1 LARVIPSDYDIK
13 KTGVTTHF
21 PELRTLDRLRQ
32 GLSDQYVIYHGVHWA
47 KAKESASVYGEIDF
61 IVLSPY
67 GQLLA
72 IEQKDG
78 HVVIDGDDL
87 LARYKPRGNNQ
98 GQEER
103 LKSVTTQV
111 GRNLHALRNTFSKR
125 FPNCKFDI
133 DYLLYLPAATIQ
145 GKLPSSIDPKRLIDA
160 KRDHQL
166 IETVESLLAG
176 PPKSWSDNRLNDLPI
191 IDQFLSQR
199 FGVAPHI
206 GVLGRT
212 ARDFTTIISG
222 GLTAWTLRL
231 SMLPWRLRVQGTA
244 GSGKTQLALHLLR
257 DAAAAGRSALYVC
270 FNRPL
275 ADAMKSISP
284 SEVHVVTFHELA
296 RTLAVETNQL
306 PEDFSADGVFESLAK
321 LFVEVSPKL
330 AGQFDTLI
338 VDEGQ
343 DFEKEWSEG
352 LLRLAKE
359 NGQVLWLED
368 SEQALYQRTQVDLSR
383 WVTIKSPTNY
393 RTSKLIVEFINWLKL
408 TDEPIEAASPVIGFD
423 PTLYIYYDDESPAK
437 QTESAVLQ
445 LIQAGYSPSNIAVLS
460 FRGIANSKLAGKGGP
475 VSLAGF
481 NVRKQ
486 LGYDANGNTVWSQGN
501 LLVDSIYRFKG
512 QAADAVVITEV
523 DFESLDARSKRLLF
537 VGLSRARLQ
546 VIIVTSLKTS
556 EILLK
561 NLSTVP

>member
-67 GQLLA
+67 GQMLA

-166 IETVESLLAG
+166 VETVESLLAG

-222 GLTAWTLRL
+222 GLTA
-231 SMLPWRLRVQGTA
+231 
-244 GSGKTQLALHLLR
+244 
-257 DAAAAGRSALYVC
+257 
-270 FNRPL
+270 
-275 ADAMKSISP
+275 
-284 SEVHVVTFHELA
+284 
-296 RTLAVETNQL
+296 
-306 PEDFSADGVFESLAK
+306 
-321 LFVEVSPKL
+321 
-330 AGQFDTLI
+330 
-338 VDEGQ
+338 
-343 DFEKEWSEG
+343 
-352 LLRLAKE
+352 
-359 NGQVLWLED
+359 
-368 SEQALYQRTQVDLSR
+368 
-383 WVTIKSPTNY
+383 
-393 RTSKLIVEFINWLKL
+393 
-408 TDEPIEAASPVIGFD
+408 
-423 PTLYIYYDDESPAK
+423 
-437 QTESAVLQ
+437 
-445 LIQAGYSPSNIAVLS
+445 
-460 FRGIANSKLAGKGGP
+460 
-475 VSLAGF
+475 
-481 NVRKQ
+481 
-486 LGYDANGNTVWSQGN
+486 
-501 LLVDSIYRFKG
+501 
-512 QAADAVVITEV
+512 
-523 DFESLDARSKRLLF
+523 
-537 VGLSRARLQ
+537 
-546 VIIVTSLKTS
+546 
-556 EILLK
+556 
-561 NLSTVP
+561 